1 MTDHQ
6 ARLLLIC
13 GSARAGSTNAAVLR
27 TAATVAPTGV
37 ETVGF
42 DGLQRLPLFNPD
54 DDLEGVSPHPEV
66 AALRAAVQASD
77 GILICT
83 PEYAERCRQR

>member
-13 GSARAGSTNAAVLR
+13 GSARAGSTNAAVLP

-42 DGLQRLPLFNPD
+42 DGLQRLPLSNPD
-54 DDLEGVSPHPEV
+54 DDL
-66 AALRAAVQASD
+66 
-77 GILICT
+77 
-83 PEYAERCRQR
+83 